1 MKIAKVTVTFFCEE
15 EMVAGLVNDLDWT
28 LHEEASARVV
38 FGTADVIPAKPGEL
52 SQSETEFLDFGGDAE
67 VPGIRQSLL

>member
-38 FGTADVIPAKPGEL
+38 FGTADVVPAKPGEL
-52 SQSETEFLDFGGDAE
+52 SRSEAEFLDFTGSPEAL
-67 VPGIRQSLL
+67 GIRRSLL